1 MLANILLQIQETSNI
16 AVQTVAQTE
25 KTMNVIE
32 LAIKGGWI
40 MIVLAI
46 LSIVAVYI
54 FVDRYIALNKAT
66 KEDKGFI
73 NNIKAFIHKGRDVPG
88 HSFGQHI
95 GRIVGRMYQ
104 KAVYKLF
111 NR

>member
-40 MIVLAI
+40 MVVLAI

-66 KEDKGFI
+66 KE
-73 NNIKAFIHKGRDVPG
+73 
-88 HSFGQHI
+88 
-95 GRIVGRMYQ
+95 
-104 KAVYKLF
+104 
-111 NR
+111 